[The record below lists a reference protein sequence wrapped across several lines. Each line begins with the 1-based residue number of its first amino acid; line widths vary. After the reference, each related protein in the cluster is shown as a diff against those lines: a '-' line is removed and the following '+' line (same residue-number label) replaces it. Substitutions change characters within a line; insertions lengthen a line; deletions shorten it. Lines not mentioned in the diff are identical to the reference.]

1 MLRIATAALLGAIS
15 LTACAQ
21 PKAPETTAAA
31 APATELPTTA
41 FLAKH
46 LRENLWFYLVLI
58 AGGVLMVAP
67 FVWMVSTA
75 LKPAADQFSR
85 DLIPRR
91 ITFENFGKAWE
102 LMEFQHLVWNSF
114 RIAALSTIGQVV
126 TCSMGAGRL
135 VPPPAKATI
144 DRISTGRRP

>member
-1 MLRIATAALLGAIS
+1 MSVVT
-15 LTACAQ
+15 
-21 PKAPETTAAA
+21 AA

-41 FLAKH
+41 FLARH

-58 AGGVLMVAP
+58 AGGMLMVAP

-75 LKPAADQFSR
+75 LKPAADQFTR

-126 TCSMGAGRL
+126 TCSMGA
-135 VPPPAKATI
+135 
-144 DRISTGRRP
+144 SCCWRR